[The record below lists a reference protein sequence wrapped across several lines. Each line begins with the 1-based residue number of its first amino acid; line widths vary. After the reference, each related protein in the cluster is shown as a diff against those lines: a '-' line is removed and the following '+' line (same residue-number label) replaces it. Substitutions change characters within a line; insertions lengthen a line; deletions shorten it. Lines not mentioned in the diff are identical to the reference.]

1 MVKKF
6 SLPDWFFFFVLI
18 LLSIAFYR
26 ILSPFIIDIF
36 LATLLAHLFRKLY
49 NFLQKKFKLAKN
61 ASSLLTMLC
70 ALFLLIIPIIVIGLL
85 LSNEAANT
93 YFTIKEKWPRIQQL
107 LSIDTLN
114 FFQQRFP
121 AFANQLDS
129 LKQLEFQKQLSQI
142 FSTGAEIMLNL
153 IQTAFLNIS
162 FMFFHMV
169 LILILMY
176 FLLIDGDKLIERILY
191 LSPLKDS
198 DEKELINDI
207 IKISDAT
214 LLGTIIVGLLEGVY
228 GGIIFALFGIPSA
241 LFWGVIMMFFS
252 MVPIIGINTILI
264 PTGFIFIILGNLFPG
279 LIILALSWGG
289 TTFTQNF
296 LKPKLVGKRGGLH
309 PAIVLLSTLGGLAW
323 FGLVGFLIGPM
334 LASLFM
340 AIWNQ
345 FGQRYKTDLED
356 WNANG

>member
-1 MVKKF
+1 MSKNF
-6 SLPDWFFFFVLI
+6 SLPDWVFFLLLI
-18 LLSIAFYR
+18 ALSVAFYK
-26 ILSPFIIDIF
+26 IISPFIIDIF
-36 LATLLAHLFRKLY
+36 LATLLTHLFRKLF
-49 NFLQKKFKLAKN
+49 NILKEKTKLSKN

-70 ALFLLIIPIIVIGLL
+70 ALFLLIIPLIIVGLL

-93 YFTIKEKWPRIQQL
+93 YFTIKEKWPQIQEL
-107 LSIDTLN
+107 LSTDTMN
-114 FFQQRFP
+114 FISQRFP
-121 AFANQLDS
+121 AIANQLDS

-153 IQTAFLNIS
+153 IQTAFLNLS
-162 FMFFHMV
+162 FMFFHLV

-176 FLLIDGDKLIERILY
+176 FLLIDGNKLLARILY

-198 DEKELINDI
+198 DEKELINEI
-207 IKISDAT
+207 IKIVDAT
-214 LLGTIIVGLLEGVY
+214 LLGTTIIALIEGIY

-264 PTGFIFIILGNLFPG
+264 PTGFVLIILGNVWAGIL
-279 LIILALSWGG
+279 ILALSWGG
-289 TTFTQNF
+289 TTITQNY
-296 LKPKLVGKRGGLH
+296 LKPYMVGKRGGLH

-323 FGLVGFLIGPM
+323 FGLVGFLIGPI

-345 FGQRYKTDLED
+345 FGQRYKSDLEG